1 MTDKMRKE
9 FEAWWSATMNIEE
22 MDLWRCEY
30 PFTKEENQPYA
41 CHETQRS
48 WMAWKASRESLT
60 VCLPDSDDY
69 SCDECAYQV
78 IKACGFEL
86 GRLGIKSE

>member
-1 MTDKMRKE
+1 MTDKVREE

-30 PFTKEENQPYA
+30 PLTKEENQPYA

-48 WMAWKASRESLT
+48 WMAWKASRES
-60 VCLPDSDDY
+60 
-69 SCDECAYQV
+69 
-78 IKACGFEL
+78 IKAEAPFKYQLLPSVESVVSE
-86 GRLGIKSE
+86 IKANVIEPRHSK